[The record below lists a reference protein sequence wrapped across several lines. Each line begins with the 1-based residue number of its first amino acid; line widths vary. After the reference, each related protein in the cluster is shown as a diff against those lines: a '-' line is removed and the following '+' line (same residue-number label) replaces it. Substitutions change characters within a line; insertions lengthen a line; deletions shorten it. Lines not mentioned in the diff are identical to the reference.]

1 MAAAAVEPRQASP
14 PRNLSDR
21 SRHQTNA
28 VDQQT
33 CGQPSPITP
42 FTFVLPHIVPDG
54 QPDLDH
60 RPRGG
65 AAVAVGQE
73 GAQTPAFLD
82 RGLDRQAQPVRSP
95 AAMSLLTIT
104 GAAIRL
110 GGRSILNG
118 ADLAVDQ
125 GRRIGL
131 VGRNGA
137 GKSTLLRSIIG
148 DQPLD
153 GGEIRL
159 AARARVATVAQEA
172 PSGDASLLDTVLQ
185 GDPERLAL
193 LGEAETAPPHR
204 LAEIHERLRAIGADA
219 APARAAAI
227 LAGLGFDEAAQQRP
241 VEEFSGGWR
250 MRVALATALF
260 AAPDLLL
267 LDEPTNHLDLEATLW
282 LETWLARFPGAVL
295 LVSHDRVL
303 LDRAVQAI
311 AFLDRGRISV
321 TPGGFDEFVRIR
333 TERAL
338 QQASAAKRIV
348 SERAH
353 IQSFIDRFRY
363 KASKARQAQSRIK
376 ALARL
381 PQIETV
387 IEDAPTRFDFP
398 DPARI
403 APPILAL
410 DRVAVGYDGTP
421 VLRNVSLAVDMDDRI
436 ALLGANGNGKST
448 LAKLLADRLPA
459 LAGEIRRGPKLRVG
473 YFAQHQTDEL
483 VEAENPIDHMMRAL
497 PRATPPQVR
506 AQLARFGLDAD
517 RAETPVANLSGGEKA
532 RLLLS
537 LATREAPQLLILDE
551 PTNHL
556 DIDAREA
563 LVKAL
568 ADFQGAVLLI
578 THDPHLVELVADRLW
593 LVADGTVRPFDGDLD
608 DYRAL
613 LAERSRAA
621 PKPDAGN
628 RRDERRE
635 RADARAALA
644 PLRKQARDA
653 ETRLARL
660 AAERATIERTLAD
673 PSLYVPTRKAEIA
686 SANARLAAIK
696 KLAASAEAEWLAA
709 AEALEAA
716 S

>member
-1 MAAAAVEPRQASP
+1 
-14 PRNLSDR
+14 
-21 SRHQTNA
+21 
-28 VDQQT
+28 
-33 CGQPSPITP
+33 
-42 FTFVLPHIVPDG
+42 
-54 QPDLDH
+54 
-60 RPRGG
+60 
-65 AAVAVGQE
+65 
-73 GAQTPAFLD
+73 
-82 RGLDRQAQPVRSP
+82 
-95 AAMSLLTIT
+95 MSLLVIS

-110 GGRSILNG
+110 GGRNVLNG
-118 ADLAVDQ
+118 ADLTVDQ

-137 GKSTLLRSIIG
+137 GKSTLLRAIAG
-148 DQPLD
+148 DMVLD
-153 GGEIRL
+153 AGEIRL
-159 AARARVATVAQEA
+159 ANRARIATVAQEA
-172 PSGDASLLDTVLQ
+172 PSGSASLLHTVLQ
-185 GDPERLAL
+185 GDPERLTL
-193 LGEAETAPPHR
+193 LAEAETAPAER
-204 LAEIHERLRAIGADA
+204 LAEIHERLRAIGAEA

-241 VEEFSGGWR
+241 VGEYSGGWR

-282 LETWLARFPGAVL
+282 LEQWLARFPGAAL
-295 LVSHDRVL
+295 LVSHDRGL
-303 LDRAVQAI
+303 LDRAVEAI
-311 AFLDRGRISV
+311 AFLDRGKISV

-333 TERAL
+333 TERAM
-338 QQASAAKRIV
+338 QQTREAERIAA
-348 SERAH
+348 ERAH

-398 DPARI
+398 EPARI

-410 DRVAVGYDGTP
+410 ERVAVGYDGTP
-421 VLRNVSLAVDMDDRI
+421 VLRNVSLSIDMDDRV

-459 LAGEIRRGPKLRVG
+459 LSGEIHCGPKLRVG
-473 YFAQHQTDEL
+473 YFAQHQADEL
-483 VEAENPIDHMMRAL
+483 VESEAPIDHMARAL
-497 PRATPPQVR
+497 PRASPPQVR

-517 RAETPVANLSGGEKA
+517 RAGTPVANLSGGEKA

-537 LATREAPQLLILDE
+537 LATRDAPQLLILDE

-578 THDPHLVELVADRLW
+578 THDPHLVELIADRLW
-593 LVADGTVRPFDGDLD
+593 LVADGTVRAFDGDLD

-613 LAERSRAA
+613 LAERSRSAA
-621 PKPDAGN
+621 KPEVAS
-628 RRDERRE
+628 RRNERRE
-635 RADARAALA
+635 RADARTALA

-653 ETRLARL
+653 EARLAKL
-660 AAERATIERTLAD
+660 AAERLAIEKMLTD
-673 PSLYVPTRKAEIA
+673 PELYVPTRKSEIA
-686 SANARLAAIK
+686 AANARLAAIS
-696 KLAASAEAEWLAA
+696 KLAAAAEAEWLAA
-709 AEALEAA
+709 EEALEAA